1 MHRTSFLVGLVALA
15 ALAASCSSTPASTSI
30 SPSAVK
36 SDRAAL
42 NRAFA
47 ASTGKGDI
55 LIAHTWATQEE
66 YAAASSLA
74 YYWNLE
80 DRLHAASV
88 DSTFVE
94 STSYMAESAADYAGI
109 DTYTKLLQ
117 RAMSKANER

>member
-1 MHRTSFLVGLVALA
+1 MHRTSFVVGLVALA
-15 ALAASCSSTPASTSI
+15 TLAAGCSSTPASTSV
-30 SPSAVK
+30 SQSAVK

-47 ASTGKGDI
+47 TSVGKGDI
-55 LIAHTWATQEE
+55 RIAHTWATQEE

-80 DRLHAASV
+80 DRLHATSV
-88 DSTFVE
+88 DPTFVE
-94 STSYMAESAADYAGI
+94 STSYMAELAADYAGI

-117 RAMSKANER
+117 RAISKANAK